1 MCKTETA
8 MCQTETTDA
17 TNFVKLTFANAR
29 AQILKTISQMEDE
42 EPMDMEQEVVEEKRK
57 EEVMAMTMSNDPLMG
72 VRVFCAVCDH
82 DVALSGLKS
91 HLRSHQVTL
100 SQYTKVYGDP
110 RKEIVTKVHHS
121 CAICSQVMLLN
132 SFDISKHVRK
142 HQLSFTAYA
151 KKFMKRGEGL
161 LPSSSSSKKTPE
173 PKEASEKPKRR
184 VSFAE
189 AICAVKLYSPSE
201 SPEEVQHAVPYLTLD
216 EDQED
221 IVDSA
226 SVKIECHICFK
237 SFKMNKQL
245 SAHMKRHFDHFGN

>member
-1 MCKTETA
+1 MCKTETTI
-8 MCQTETTDA
+8 CQTETTDA

-42 EPMDMEQEVVEEKRK
+42 EPMEVVKVEEK
-57 EEVMAMTMSNDPLMG
+57 EVTAMIMSNDPLMG
-72 VRVFCAVCDH
+72 VRVFCAMCDH
-82 DVALSGLKS
+82 EVSLAGLSS

-121 CAICSQVMLLN
+121 CAICCQVMLLN

-161 LPSSSSSKKTPE
+161 LPPSTYQKTSSKKISE
-173 PKEASEKPKRR
+173 PKESSKPKRR

-201 SPEEVQHAVPYLTLD
+201 SPEKVQHAVPYLTLD
-216 EDQED
+216 EDED
-221 IVDSA
+221 ISPA

-245 SAHMKRHFDHFGN
+245 SAHMKRHFDHFSN